1 MIQIQPRQA
10 SVEISGADD
19 DDVDTHGS
27 DRGAIFVRINKCGC
41 TTLRHAQNL
50 VRRATLPQM
59 AIAKSRGWEISFD
72 PAMLFR
78 KFARNFR
85 SGVSLKLGLSS
96 VAGIILREG
105 ALGCCINVSQGN
117 DLRTLP
123 LLHSVLGNIDI
134 RLGGYV
140 WISEFKGASR

>member
-1 MIQIQPRQA
+1 MLRAPLASLETKQTLVPAAKRKSHARQIFAAMKKVEVIQIQPRQP
-10 SVEISGADD
+10 SVEISAAGDD
-19 DDVDTHGS
+19 NVDTRGS

-50 VRRATLPQM
+50 IRRATPPQM

-72 PAMLFR
+72 PAMLLR

-96 VAGIILREG
+96 VAGIILGEG
-105 ALGCCINVSQGN
+105 GA
-117 DLRTLP
+117 R
-123 LLHSVLGNIDI
+123 VL
-134 RLGGYV
+134 
-140 WISEFKGASR
+140 